1 MIYLNWQHA
10 NQLAEELTKESI
22 DHLWLKNKASK
33 TKYSPNSSQV
43 SIVTAQS
50 SKGLEFKKVIFIGL
64 GHVADDE
71 NEQDDQ
77 IKLIYVGMTR
87 AKRDLL
93 LLHSTTNLYTEKLAQ
108 IISA

>member
-1 MIYLNWQHA
+1 M
-10 NQLAEELTKESI
+10 
-22 DHLWLKNKASK
+22 
-33 TKYSPNSSQV
+33 
-43 SIVTAQS
+43 TAQS